1 MQDGGHV
8 DGGQAPRARRDP
20 DLGAAY
26 AGIAVGALAVLGAT
40 AVGLRWAARP
50 PSSVRIL
57 TVGRGGRLL
66 LVRRV
71 IPHPR

>member
-1 MQDGGHV
+1 MQ
-8 DGGQAPRARRDP
+8 QQRDP

-50 PSSVRIL
+50 PVRRL
-57 TVGRGGRLL
+57 EVGRRGLVFRGRP
-66 LVRRV
+66 RR
-71 IPHPR
+71 R

>member
-1 MQDGGHV
+1 MSSEQ
-8 DGGQAPRARRDP
+8 RRRDP

-50 PSSVRIL
+50 PVRVL
-57 TVGRGGRLL
+57 TVGPGWLTYRGGA
-66 LVRRV
+66 RR
-71 IPHPR
+71 R